1 MTDRKDVISWSVLH
15 QYCEQLQAIP
25 MYVRAS
31 ELRHHSQPLAFRTAV
46 LVTVPE
52 HTL

>member
-25 MYVRAS
+25 MSVRAS
-31 ELRHHSQPLAFRTAV
+31 ELQPLAFRTAV